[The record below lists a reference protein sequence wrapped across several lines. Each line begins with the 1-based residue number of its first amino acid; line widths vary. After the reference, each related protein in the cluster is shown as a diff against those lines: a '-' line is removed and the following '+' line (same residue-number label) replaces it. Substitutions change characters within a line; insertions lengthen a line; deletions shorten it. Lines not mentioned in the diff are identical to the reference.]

1 MTMQETV
8 RKVIYMEI
16 KTVIWDQHGYKHLGL
31 TRQIPRDQAAYV
43 EKSLK
48 NSQRVRRRRLD
59 REEVYTKY
67 FNHQKYSRRKKC

>member
-1 MTMQETV
+1 MQETV
-8 RKVIYMEI
+8 RKVIDMEI

-59 REEVYTKY
+59 REEIYTKY
-67 FNHQKYSRRKKC
+67 CNHLKYSRRNQSAL